1 MSKTTRKLI
10 QEVEALKGKLQQLEA
25 QIQVRTEKHL
35 SRAVIQTLSTA
46 FPSEM
51 LQTSTFQKIMPF
63 IVNTLRNG
71 NGVGID
77 NIAINSSELD
87 FDQITHILRLLEQA
101 SYVQESIWAWDG
113 RGGYKEV
120 DKVKFK
126 LMCQNVELGS
136 EYPYNMLTGDD
147 LEGDDWLS
155 DNYQTIWTP
164 TDTYV
169 QAYSMAYQNFLDCA
183 SFEDDYM
190 AV

>member
-10 QEVEALKGKLQQLEA
+10 QEVDTLKGKIQQLEA
-25 QIQVRTEKHL
+25 QIQVRMEKHL

-71 NGVGID
+71 NDVSID
-77 NIAINSSELD
+77 NLAINSSELD
-87 FDQITHILRLLEQA
+87 FDQVTHILRLLEQA
-101 SYVQESIWAWDG
+101 TYVQESIWAWDG

-120 DKVKFK
+120 NKEKFK
-126 LMCQNVELGS
+126 RMCQNVALGS
-136 EYPYNMLTGDD
+136 EYPYNMLNGDD

-169 QAYSMAYQNFLDCA
+169 QAYSVAYQNFLDCT
-183 SFEDDYM
+183 SFGDDE
-190 AV
+190 

>member
-10 QEVEALKGKLQQLEA
+10 QEVETLKGKVQQLEA

-46 FPSEM
+46 FHSEM
-51 LQTSTFQKIMPF
+51 LQSSTFQKIMPF

-71 NGVGID
+71 NDVSID
-77 NIAINSSELD
+77 NVAINSSELD
-87 FDQITHILRLLEQA
+87 FDQVTAILRLLEKA

-120 DKVKFK
+120 DKAKFQR
-126 LMCQNVELGS
+126 MCQDVALGS
-136 EYPYNMLTGDD
+136 AYPYNMLTGDD

-164 TDTYV
+164 TETFV
-169 QAYSMAYQNFLDCA
+169 HAYSIAYQSFLDCT
-183 SFEDDYM
+183 SFGDDE
-190 AV
+190 